1 MINFEKTWFGGV
13 KINGQDYR
21 QVLVVGEE
29 IEERDEKELNKLYG
43 TTHRIGPWEVE
54 KLLSNKPEVIII
66 GNGQSGVLEVTSEV
80 REKIETSGVELRIL
94 LTPQAIAEFNKLYQ
108 ESKRVNALIH
118 TTC

>member
-1 MINFEKTWFGGV
+1 MIHFDKTWFGGV

-29 IEERDEKELNKLYG
+29 IEERDEEELNKLYG

-54 KLLSNKPEVIII
+54 KLLFGKPDVIIV
-66 GNGQSGVLEVTSEV
+66 GNGQSGVLEVTEEV

-94 LTPQAIAEFNKLYQ
+94 LTSQAISEFNKLY
-108 ESKRVNALIH
+108 SSGKKVNALIH

>member
-1 MINFEKTWFGGV
+1 MVHFEKTWFGGV
-13 KINGQDYR
+13 RINGQDFS

-29 IEERDEKELNKLYG
+29 IEERDAQRLNQLYG

-54 KLLSNKPEVIII
+54 KLLSNKPEIIII

-80 REKIETSGVELRIL
+80 EEKIRASGAELKVL
-94 LTPQAIAEFNKLYQ
+94 LTPEAISEFNKLYQ
-108 ESKRVNALIH
+108 EGKKVNALIH

>member
-13 KINGQDYR
+13 RINGQDYK

-29 IEERDEKELNKLYG
+29 IEERDTARLNELFG
-43 TTHRIGPWEVE
+43 TTHRIGDWEIE
-54 KLLSNKPEVIII
+54 KLLSNKPEIIII

-80 REKIETSGVELRIL
+80 EEKFKTAGVDLRIL
-94 LTPQAIAEFNKLYQ
+94 LTPEAISEFNKLYQ
-108 ESKRVNALIH
+108 EDKRINALIH